1 MKKKLAVKLA
11 VLMIGITNIF
21 VDTMKFPTSFFLWGE
36 PTLPKKNDK

>member
-21 VDTMKFPTSFFLWGE
+21 VDTMKAPNSFFLWGE
-36 PTLPKKNDK
+36 PTLPKKTNK